1 MNVLVLG
8 YMPSPASPVI
18 MEHGCT
24 VLEHSEPVN
33 LDFLRKNK
41 IDFAVSYRY
50 RHIVSEPVIEFLNE
64 KIINLHI
71 SLLPWNRGADPNL
84 WSFLEDTPKGVTIHY
99 IDKGLDT
106 GDIIIQKE
114 LFFQSENETLETSY
128 TKLNFEIIE
137 LFKQVWPLIF
147 NDTAPRYKQQP
158 VGSVH
163 TLKDKEKYMY
173 LLADKGWKTPV
184 YFLKGKALTQ
194 SRNEDVNYDNNN

>member
-1 MNVLVLG
+1 
-8 YMPSPASPVI
+8 
-18 MEHGCT
+18 MEHGCRA
-24 VLEHSEPVN
+24 LEHSEPVN

-50 RHIVSEPVIEFLNE
+50 RHIVSEPVIEFLNG

-84 WSFLEDTPKGVTIHY
+84 WSFLEDTPKGITIHY

-114 LFFQSENETLETSY
+114 LFSQSENETLETSY
-128 TKLNFEIIE
+128 AKLNFEIIE
-137 LFKQVWPLIF
+137 LFRQVWPLIL
-147 NDTAPRYKQQP
+147 NDTAPRYKQP
-158 VGSVH
+158 LGGSVH
-163 TLKDKEKYMY
+163 TLKDKENYMY

-184 YFLKGKALTQ
+184 CFLKDKASTQ